1 MPQSILE
8 KLTALPYNDLGQDEF
23 VRKFRGTY
31 LMVKTNAKATPKV
44 AYFSDWSNPF
54 IYFQDEDGSDFR
66 VDVNGDC
73 EVYVEYPKSCVY
85 SSENSFH
92 VCYRVPA
99 RQYSRGI
106 NKNNF
111 RVDSPVMELLS
122 LPTNV
127 GLSIKELERS
137 FNPVYYDLDAACS
150 VLGEGKIVGVG
161 LNRKFGLSLSCEA
174 DNLNVLWY
182 LTTPV
187 AYVDGK
193 KKSISVKA
201 ESFTQEISD
210 FLRREKLEKWKIQ

>member
-8 KLTALPYNDLGQDEF
+8 KLTALPFNDLGQDEF

-31 LMVKTNAKATPKV
+31 LMVKTSPKATPQV

-54 IYFQDEDGSDFR
+54 MYFEDADGVQFR

-85 SSENSFH
+85 SSNNSFH

-111 RVDSPVMELLS
+111 RIDNPVMDLIAH
-122 LPTNV
+122 PTNI
-127 GLSIKELERS
+127 SISIGELERS

-150 VLGEGKIVGVG
+150 ILDEGKILGVG
-161 LNRKFGLSLSCEA
+161 LNRKFGLSLSAES
-174 DNLNVLWY
+174 DDVNVLWY
-182 LTTPV
+182 LTTPI
-187 AYVDGK
+187 ALVDRK
-193 KKSISVKA
+193 NKSISVKA
-201 ESFTQEISD
+201 ESFTQEVTD
-210 FLRREKLEKWKIQ
+210 YLRRENLAQWKVQ